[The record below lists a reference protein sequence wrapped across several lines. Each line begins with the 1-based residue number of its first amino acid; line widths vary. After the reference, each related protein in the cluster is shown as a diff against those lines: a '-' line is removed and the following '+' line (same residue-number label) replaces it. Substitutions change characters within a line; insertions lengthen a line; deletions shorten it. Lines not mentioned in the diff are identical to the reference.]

1 MNTNEKKAV
10 IPNEGYMR
18 LPAILSVF
26 PVSRSTWWAGIN
38 TGRFPKGFK
47 LGPRITAWKV
57 EDIRKL
63 IETLGA
69 NATEQMKRSA
79 RADWRNDV

>member
-1 MNTNEKKAV
+1 MSADMKKIV

-26 PVSRSTWWAGIN
+26 PVSRSTWWAGISA
-38 TGRFPKGFK
+38 GRFPKGFK

-57 EDIRKL
+57 EDIRRL
-63 IETLGA
+63 IETLSA
-69 NATEQMKRSA
+69 SATEQIKRSA
-79 RADWRNDV
+79 